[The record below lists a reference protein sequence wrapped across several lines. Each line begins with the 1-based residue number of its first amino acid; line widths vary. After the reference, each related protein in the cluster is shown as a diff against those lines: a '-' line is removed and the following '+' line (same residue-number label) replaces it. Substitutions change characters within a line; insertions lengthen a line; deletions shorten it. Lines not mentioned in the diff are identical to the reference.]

1 MLDILPAQALDPLQV
16 FRGDLR
22 EVSQAGGVDEQGLG
36 FLGSDTRDA
45 LEHRCRLFRAQS
57 AMILYGKTM
66 SLVPDLLEGAQTGA
80 SLGHVNRILSA
91 WKEKPVDLAAAGLGY
106 GHHRHFGGTEL
117 FKHLQE
123 DAQLAFSAV
132 YHDEIGSG
140 LIMGKPALEDL
151 LEHGKVILADNR
163 TDAVVAIERLVR
175 FTVHEHH
182 PRARGRPPL

>member
-1 MLDILPAQALDPLQV
+1 
-16 FRGDLR
+16 
-22 EVSQAGGVDEQGLG
+22 
-36 FLGSDTRDA
+36 
-45 LEHRCRLFRAQS
+45 
-57 AMILYGKTM
+57 MILYCKTM

-80 SLGHVNRILSA
+80 SLGHPDRILSA

-106 GHHRHFGGTEL
+106 GYHRQFGGTEL

-123 DAQLAFSAV
+123 DAQLAFSTV

-182 PRARGRPPL
+182 PRARGRSPWRLDIS